1 MDYKY
6 IEQLLERYWQCETT
20 LEEES
25 ILKTFFSQQNIP
37 AELRPYQ
44 KLFSD
49 IKSIQECRLGDDFD
63 RKVLDIVNNDTPVK
77 AKRITLSRRLMPL
90 YKAAATVAII
100 LTLGNAAQNS
110 FQSKSQAD
118 DYNYDSYQDSYSDPS
133 VAYDHVSNALDMV
146 SQGLCET
153 IKEDSLTQVNKEN

>member
-20 LEEES
+20 LEEET
-25 ILKTFFSQQNIP
+25 ILRTFFSQEDIP
-37 AELRPYQ
+37 ANLRPYQ
-44 KLFSD
+44 KLFSG
-49 IKSIQECRLGDDFD
+49 IKSMQECRLGDDFD
-63 RKVLDIVNNDTPVK
+63 RKILEKISSETPVK

-100 LTLGNAAQNS
+100 LTLGNAAQSS
-110 FQSKSQAD
+110 FQNKNQAD

-146 SQGLCET
+146 SQGLCESM
-153 IKEDSLTQVNKEN
+153 KEDSLTQANKQN